1 MMGNFKPEVDRFA
14 KMGDE
19 DSNPAIIDDL
29 KKRNLLFSFENY
41 KHSYPFC
48 WRCDSRLIYYAKK
61 SWYIRTSK
69 IKQQLLDSNQKVNWY
84 PEHIKYGRFGKWLE
98 NNIDWAL
105 TRERYWGTPVTH
117 MGR

>member
-41 KHSYPFC
+41 T
-48 WRCDSRLIYYAKK
+48 A
-61 SWYIRTSK
+61 
-69 IKQQLLDSNQKVNWY
+69 LLS
-84 PEHIKYGRFGKWLE
+84 FLLE
-98 NNIDWAL
+98 
-105 TRERYWGTPVTH
+105 V
-117 MGR
+117 